1 MKKIILLATFLFCL
15 LSIGSCTNDEDE
27 EKIDV
32 LTPADTAK
40 TEQMLQEPVV

>member
-1 MKKIILLATFLFCL
+1 MKKTILLATFLFCL
-15 LSIGSCTNDEDE
+15 LAIGSCTNDEDE

-40 TEQMLQEPVV
+40 TEQILQEPAI